1 MAAACSGVLEP
12 GAESGKN
19 CVRFVFEMGL
29 DIQLDIQLGTPWHIC
44 NYPFKVKK
52 NAKIGIFEPL
62 TPPFNPKFA
71 PLNNPV
77 KIV

>member
-29 DIQLDIQLGTPWHIC
+29 DIQLDIQLGTLWR
-44 NYPFKVKK
+44 
-52 NAKIGIFEPL
+52 IGIDPHRHKMTAKNGGFEAINTPL
-62 TPPFNPKFA
+62 IPKLPPLK
-71 PLNNPV
+71 PLF
-77 KIV
+77 